1 MAATMTQKEVAEY
14 LGVSVRTL
22 ATMEENGVI
31 KRLPSLPEARYS
43 TSKIKEL
50 AGEGQK
56 TYGQMKAEGQ
66 NLLVRTPE
74 VGRHSPDYRKRG
86 IAWLNLSNRCSKK
99 LTTSTTC
106 CRAEL
111 ISAWSM
117 TTHEDAGMAT

>member
-31 KRLPSLPEARYS
+31 KRLPSLPGARYS

-56 TYGQMKAEGQ
+56 TYGQMDAEGQ
-66 NLLVRTPE
+66 ALPVWITE

-86 IAWLNLSNRCSKK
+86 ITWLNLSNPCSKK
-99 LTTSTTC
+99 STAWTT
-106 CRAEL
+106 
-111 ISAWSM
+111 
-117 TTHEDAGMAT
+117 